1 MAGLNSITKLY
12 LCYILAT
19 DTMYATVLDIHVIP
33 FVVFCFVFVFV
44 LNCCGKSKS
53 AAAYNYSGPI
63 YEDDA

>member
-1 MAGLNSITKLY
+1 
-12 LCYILAT
+12 
-19 DTMYATVLDIHVIP
+19 MYATVLDIHVIP